1 MNAEDKIDPI
11 AAVVRIKI
19 PKVPRE
25 PEMDE
30 EGNEIVAEVNESEL
44 EDIPFED
51 KCLQVVSKNEDQQIW
66 VINHLA
72 QKTVRQEL
80 SAEFRGMCDRLD
92 NLDTQDFNFRLE
104 KEA

>member
-72 QKTVRQEL
+72 QRTVRQEL